1 MKKLLLVSLLLS
13 YFSFGQDTIVKR
25 CSKNKGTFF
34 IYWGWNREAYTNSDI
49 HFLGTN
55 YDFTLI
61 DVQAKDRQSPFAF
74 DTYFK
79 SITIPQYNLRIG
91 YYLTEKFSL
100 SFGVDHM
107 KYVMK
112 DYQNSTINGKIATG
126 SAYDGNYT
134 NSPFFIQ
141 PKFLLFEHTDG
152 LNYLNLEIR
161 RHDKLYQ
168 YKKITLNVTEGFGA
182 GILLPRS
189 NTTLLNYPRYDQ
201 FHLAGFG
208 IGALVGLNVEFWNHF
223 FLQAEGKTGYIN
235 MPDIRTTMHVEDK
248 ASQQFGWIQGNLVFG
263 VRF

>member
-1 MKKLLLVSLLLS
+1 MKKVLFLCLIIST
-13 YFSFGQDTIVKR
+13 FSFSQDTLVKR
-25 CSKNKGTFF
+25 TSKNKGTFY
-34 IYWGWNREAYTNSDI
+34 IYWGWNRESYTNSDI
-49 HFLGTN
+49 HFQGTN
-55 YDFTLI
+55 YDFTLQE
-61 DVQAKDRQSPFAF
+61 VEAKDRQSIFAF

-91 YYLTEKFSL
+91 YFLTEKYSL

-112 DYQNSTINGKIATG
+112 DYQTKTINGKITTG
-126 SAYDGNYT
+126 SSYDGNYS
-134 NSPFFIQ
+134 NQPFDIK
-141 PKFLLFEHTDG
+141 PNFLKFEHTDG
-152 LNYLNLEIR
+152 LNYLNLEVR
-161 RHDKLYQ
+161 RQDKLYQ
-168 YKKITLNVTEGFGA
+168 YKKTSLNLIEGIGG
-182 GILLPRS
+182 GILLPRT

-208 IGALVGLNVEFWNHF
+208 IGAMLGLNVEFWKHF

-248 ASQQFGWIQGNLVFG
+248 ASQQFGWIQGNVVFG